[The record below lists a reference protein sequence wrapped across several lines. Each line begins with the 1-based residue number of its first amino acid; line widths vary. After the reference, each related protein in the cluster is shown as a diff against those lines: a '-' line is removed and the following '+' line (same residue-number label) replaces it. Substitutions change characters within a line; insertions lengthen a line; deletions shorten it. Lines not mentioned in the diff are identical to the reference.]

1 MITEER
7 KCVQKSVNAAA
18 ADMGGCGCCGFKR
31 YYVVCTIGT
40 TVKNWCI
47 CGYLRLVVTK
57 CNINLIVN

>member
-40 TVKNWCI
+40 TVKNWCLEV
-47 CGYLRLVVTK
+47 GMY
-57 CNINLIVN
+57 